1 MCVTFLIVSD
11 SRDSGG
17 PKCVRACVAVCVL
30 GCAILI
36 DYYSKLMKT
45 NSFSSGHE

>member
-1 MCVTFLIVSD
+1 MCLTFLIVSD

-17 PKCVRACVAVCVL
+17 PKCVLACVL